1 MSRSRPTRIFKPPVE
16 LINAVKRSAREHGQ
30 TATGEP
36 ARQVSFNHPTL
47 AGQELRYLN
56 EALAGTH
63 LSGNGPFT
71 KRCQALLEEMLSPG
85 RALLV
90 HSCTGALEMAAM
102 LAELKPGDEVIMPS
116 FTFASTANAVVLR
129 GAQPVFVDIR
139 ADTLNINESLLAQ
152 ALTERTK
159 AISVV
164 HYAGVGCEMD
174 VILDFA
180 RDRDLLVM
188 EDAAQALCA
197 EYRGRPLGTFGDLA
211 AISFHETKN
220 IISGEGGALIVN
232 APTLFRRAEI
242 IWEKGTNRS
251 QFWRGEI
258 DKYTWVDFGS
268 SYLPSE
274 IIAAFLLAQL
284 EKSEALTARRLAL
297 WRRYEEAL
305 ASLDATGHLRGPRIP
320 AHCEHNGHIFYVLAP
335 SAALR
340 EKWLKVLWREGIYG
354 VIHYVP
360 LHSSPA
366 GNKYC
371 RTSGELRVTDD
382 IAARL
387 IRLPLHLAL
396 ETDEQDRVIRV
407 LSELARAG

>member
-1 MSRSRPTRIFKPPVE
+1 MTSGR
-16 LINAVKRSAREHGQ
+16 N
-30 TATGEP
+30 EP
-36 ARQVSFNHPTL
+36 ARQVSFNRPTL
-47 AGQELRYLN
+47 AGQELNYIEEVL
-56 EALAGTH
+56 LGSH
-63 LSGNGPFT
+63 LSGNGQFT
-71 KRCQALLEEMLSPG
+71 KRCQALLDEMLAPG
-85 RALLV
+85 RSLLV

-102 LAELKPGDEVIMPS
+102 LAGVNPGDEVIMPS

-129 GAQPVFVDIR
+129 GARPVFVDIR
-139 ADTLNINESLLAQ
+139 ADTLNIDESLIAQ
-152 ALTERTK
+152 AVTERTK

-174 VILDFA
+174 PILDYA
-180 RDRDLLVM
+180 RGRDLMVM

-197 EYRGRPLGTFGDLA
+197 NYRGRPLGTFGQFG

-232 APTLFRRAEI
+232 EPSLIGRAEI

-258 DKYTWVDFGS
+258 DKYTWVDLGS

-274 IIAAFLLAQL
+274 IIAAFLFAQL
-284 EKSEALTARRLAL
+284 ETSRALTARRLRL
-297 WRRYEEAL
+297 WRRYQEAFTSLEER
-305 ASLDATGHLRGPRIP
+305 GQLRGPRIP

-335 SAALR
+335 TPSLR
-340 EKWLKVLWREGIYG
+340 EEWLKVLWREGVNG

-366 GNKYC
+366 GQKFC
-371 RTSGELRVTDD
+371 RVRGELSVTDD
-382 IAARL
+382 IASRL

-407 LSELARAG
+407 VTDLATAG

>member
-1 MSRSRPTRIFKPPVE
+1 MRKVKSKPMS
-16 LINAVKRSAREHGQ
+16 NA
-30 TATGEP
+30 P
-36 ARQVSFNHPTL
+36 AWQVSFNRPIL
-47 AGQELRYLN
+47 AGEELSYLN
-56 EALAGTH
+56 EVLSGNH

-71 KRCQALLEEMLSPG
+71 KRCQALLEKMLYPG

-102 LAELKPGDEVIMPS
+102 LAELNPGDEVIMPS

-129 GAQPVFVDIR
+129 GARPVFVDIR
-139 ADTLNINESLLAQ
+139 PDTLNIDERLLAQ
-152 ALTERTK
+152 ALTQRTK

-164 HYAGVGCEMD
+164 HYAGVGCEMEP
-174 VILDFA
+174 ILDFA
-180 RDRDLLVM
+180 RARNLLIM
-188 EDAAQALCA
+188 EDAAQGLCA
-197 EYRGRPLGTFGDLA
+197 KYRGRPLGTFGHFA

-232 APTLFRRAEI
+232 EPSFFHRAEI

-258 DKYTWVDFGS
+258 DRYAWIDFGS

-284 EKSEALTARRLAL
+284 EKSQALTQRRLQL
-297 WRRYEEAL
+297 WNRYQEAFRQ
-305 ASLDATGHLRGPRIP
+305 LDARGLLRGSRIP
-320 AHCEHNGHIFYVLAP
+320 SHCEHNGHIFYVLAP

-340 EKWLKVLWREGIYG
+340 EEWLKVLWREGVYG

-360 LHSSPA
+360 LHSAPA
-366 GNKYC
+366 GQKYC
-371 RTSGELRVTDD
+371 RASGEMSVTDD
-382 IAARL
+382 IASRL

-396 ETDEQDRVIRV
+396 EEADQDRVVDV
-407 LSELARAG
+407 LTALAKAG

>member
-1 MSRSRPTRIFKPPVE
+1 MRP
-16 LINAVKRSAREHGQ
+16 
-30 TATGEP
+30 ATKEP
-36 ARQVSFNHPTL
+36 ARQITFNHPTL
-47 AGQELRYLN
+47 AGEELKYLG
-56 EALAGTH
+56 EVLTGIH
-63 LSGNGPFT
+63 LSGNGEFT
-71 KRCQALLEEMLSPG
+71 KRCQALLEELLPSG
-85 RALLV
+85 RALLT

-102 LAELKPGDEVIMPS
+102 LAGLGPGDEVIMPS

-129 GAQPVFVDIR
+129 GARPVFVDIR
-139 ADTLNINESLLAQ
+139 PDTLNIDEGLLAQ
-152 ALTERTK
+152 ALTVRTK

-174 VILDFA
+174 PILDFA
-180 RDRDLLVM
+180 RDRNLLVM

-197 EYRGRPLGTFGDLA
+197 KYRGRSLGTFGQFA

-232 APTLFRRAEI
+232 DPSYFSRAEI

-274 IIAAFLLAQL
+274 VIAAFLLAQL
-284 EKSEALTARRLAL
+284 EKSRELTAHRLQI
-297 WRRYEEAL
+297 WHRYREAFR
-305 ASLDATGHLRGPRIP
+305 SLETLGLLQIP
-320 AHCEHNGHIFYVLAP
+320 HVPSHCEHNGHIFFVLAP
-335 SAALR
+335 TSVLR
-340 EKWLKVLWREGIYG
+340 EKWLKILWREGVYG

-366 GNKYC
+366 GRKFC
-371 RTSGELRVTDD
+371 CVSGDMSVTDD
-382 IAARL
+382 IASRL

-396 ETDEQDRVIRV
+396 DVIEQDRVIQV
-407 LSELARAG
+407 VTNLARGR